1 VDGAMTLKR
10 DQNYPDVTVTT
21 NTNAETTYMDF
32 VGSFSPV
39 SFTAND
45 RTRLFLGAANS
56 LYYPNEAMDVGS
68 CRAYF
73 QLKGGL
79 TAGCLTAGENA
90 SGVRAFN
97 LNFGGDDAT
106 V

>member
-1 VDGAMTLKR
+1 MTLKR

-21 NTNAETTYMDF
+21 NIQSCQLPCVMDF

-79 TAGCLTAGENA
+79 TAGSLTAGENA